1 MVTSTSNS
9 SKAEQLLL
17 EEVAPNGSIFQDL
30 ANSELATFVPDLTQQ
45 TLLKTESI
53 TIDSCIKYIYI
64 YICEGRM

>member
-17 EEVAPNGSIFQDL
+17 EEEAPNGPIFQDL
-30 ANSELATFVPDLTQQ
+30 ANSELAAFVPDLIQQ

-53 TIDSCIKYIYI
+53 TTDSCTKKI
-64 YICEGRM
+64 M